1 MATTTTTAPHVY
13 RAILG
18 VMTDIGKQ
26 GVGKTKRNTQQNYDF
41 RGIDD
46 LMQALSPLLVKHE
59 LLILPKVLNRAVSEH
74 PSKGGGTRCSSW

>member
-18 VMTDIGKQ
+18 VMGDIGKQ

-74 PSKGGGTRCSSW
+74 PRRVAARCSSW